1 MTPIGTL
8 AGPIVRLQPDSRL
21 VALTREGHE
30 LAFNEIVRR
39 YRATLVRFAAGI
51 GPRSSAEDVV
61 QEALARAHVA
71 ITDSDAEIKLRPWLY
86 TIVRNRALN
95 ARRDERPYEQL
106 DPEYDGVPQ
115 PPTIAAEREE
125 LAATIAAIQALP
137 AQQRDAI
144 VMRELE
150 GMSHEDIAAHL
161 GVSRGSVRQ
170 LIFRARTTLRDGLG
184 SLVPLPVVRSL
195 LESDAARVATA
206 GVGAGAVVAAGG
218 GGGALGIK
226 GGVAL
231 LVAGLAIGSGVA
243 IHDHGKNHDGDVALA
258 APAHHGSGLKAKEA
272 ASVSSSGH
280 QKAFQPGDDSSGDA
294 SERRDAGEDSDSHN
308 RGPGG
313 DDSSGHGGSGEDSG
327 ETEHH
332 GGGGGSGSDDG
343 PGHEGGGE
351 DHSGPGGGGDDGPG
365 DEGSSSSGSG
375 GGGAGDDVP
384 TGGGDDSGSGS
395 SGPGSGDDGLGDS
408 GHGGSDDGVTDDPPA
423 DELLPDGD

>member
-1 MTPIGTL
+1 MTPIASL
-8 AGPIVRLQPDSRL
+8 AGPIVRLQSDSRL
-21 VALTREGHE
+21 VAFTREGHE

-51 GPRSSAEDVV
+51 GPRSNAEDVV

-71 ITDSDAEIKLRPWLY
+71 ITGSDAEIKLRPWLY

-95 ARRDERPYEQL
+95 ARRDQRPYEQL

-150 GMSHEDIAAHL
+150 GMGHEDIAAHL
-161 GVSRGSVRQ
+161 GVSKGSVRQ

-206 GVGAGAVVAAGG
+206 GAGAGAMVAAGG

-243 IHDHGKNHDGDVALA
+243 IHDHGKNHDGRVALA

-272 ASVSSSGH
+272 AATSSSGH
-280 QKAFQPGDDSSGDA
+280 RKTSGPGDDFSGDA
-294 SERRDAGEDSDSHN
+294 SERRDTSEDADSHN

-313 DDSSGHGGSGEDSG
+313 DDSSGHGGGSGEDSG

-332 GGGGGSGSDDG
+332 GGGGSGSDDG
-343 PGHEGGGE
+343 PGHESGE
-351 DHSGPGGGGDDGPG
+351 DHSGPGGGGDDGSG
-365 DEGSSSSGSG
+365 SSGSG
-375 GGGAGDDVP
+375 GGGGDDDVP
-384 TGGGDDSGSGS
+384 TVGGDDSGSGS

-408 GHGGSDDGVTDDPPA
+408 GHGGSDDGVTDDPPG
-423 DELLPDGD
+423 DDLLPDGE

>member
-1 MTPIGTL
+1 MTPIASL

-21 VALTREGHE
+21 VALTRDGHE

-39 YRATLVRFAAGI
+39 YRSTLVRFAAGI

-61 QEALARAHVA
+61 QDALARAHVA
-71 ITDSDAEIKLRPWLY
+71 ITDSDAEITLRPWLY

-95 ARRDERPYEQL
+95 ARRDERPHEQL

-137 AQQRDAI
+137 SQQRDAI

-150 GMSHEDIAAHL
+150 GMSHDDIAAHL
-161 GVSRGSVRQ
+161 GASKGSVRQ

-206 GVGAGAVVAAGG
+206 GAGAGAVVASGG
-218 GGGALGIK
+218 GGGALGLK

-231 LVAGLAIGSGVA
+231 VVAGLAIGSGVA
-243 IHDHGKNHDGDVALA
+243 IHDRGKNQDDHVALA
-258 APAHHGSGLKAKEA
+258 APAHHGSRLKAKEV
-272 ASVSSSGH
+272 ASTSSAGH
-280 QKAFQPGDDSSGDA
+280 QKASEPRDDSSGDT
-294 SERRDAGEDSDSHN
+294 SGRRVAGEDSSSHN

-313 DDSSGHGGSGEDSG
+313 DDSSGHGG
-327 ETEHH
+327 
-332 GGGGGSGSDDG
+332 G
-343 PGHEGGGE
+343 PARPSTTAAAPTTAPATKAARTTAVPAGVATTAQATRAPARAAAAAAVEATTSSTAAAGATPGQRAV
-351 DHSGPGGGGDDGPG
+351 GPARAVTGPATPG
-365 DEGSSSSGSG
+365 T
-375 GGGAGDDVP
+375 AAVP
-384 TGGGDDSGSGS
+384 T
-395 SGPGSGDDGLGDS
+395 
-408 GHGGSDDGVTDDPPA
+408 TA
-423 DELLPDGD
+423 